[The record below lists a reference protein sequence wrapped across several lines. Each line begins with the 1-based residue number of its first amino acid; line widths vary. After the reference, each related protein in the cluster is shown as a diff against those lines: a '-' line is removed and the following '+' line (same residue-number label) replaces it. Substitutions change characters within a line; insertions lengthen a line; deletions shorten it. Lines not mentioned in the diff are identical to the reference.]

1 MNLLKEYCEAQKNE
15 QASGGNEMNLT
26 EFIKLSW
33 GEKAQKVADAVD
45 SEYGREY
52 YNYVVDMYEDRAI
65 MRFYSYFDGSS
76 RLMAISYSIS
86 EDGIVSLG
94 DIKEVHV
101 TYEDV
106 PEVKPTNATEEPGVG
121 QEPSSMSTDPV
132 EPQEPTEP
140 NNITEPSDPVNAST
154 DPEPVA
160 EEVTNTAEIIVS
172 STVKGATEPTNASV
186 DPVADPNVAAQ
197 SSETADT
204 AAQDTNAQDTQMKV
218 GAVDEQT
225 TQEEGSSSAALT
237 DSERAE
243 FEALKRKEKE
253 ELIESYKEFLSEEQY
268 NGFFATIDSVS
279 KEELELSLLKEY
291 KVFTETNQRAKQR
304 RAFAFAPVNDNAQAR
319 SSLAQDIQYYLG
331 K

>member
-45 SEYGREY
+45 KEYGQEY
-52 YNYVVDMYEDRAI
+52 FNYVVDMYEDRAI
-65 MRFYSYFDGSS
+65 MRFYSYFDGSCK
-76 RLMAISYSIS
+76 LMAINYSIT
-86 EDGIVSLG
+86 EDGVVSLG
-94 DIKEVHV
+94 DVKEVHI
-101 TYEDV
+101 TYEEV
-106 PEVKPTNATEEPGVG
+106 PEVPEVPPTNATEEPGVG
-121 QEPSSMSTDPV
+121 QEPSSMSEDPV

-140 NNITEPSDPVNAST
+140 NDITEPSDPVNAST

-160 EEVTNTAEIIVS
+160 EETT
-172 STVKGATEPTNASV
+172 TEPTNASV

-197 SSETADT
+197 SSETAET
-204 AAQDTNAQDTQMKV
+204 AAQDTDAQNTQMKV

-253 ELIESYKEFLSEEQY
+253 ELINSYKEFLSEEQY

-291 KVFTETNQRAKQR
+291 KNFTETNQKAKQR
-304 RAFAFAPVNDNAQAR
+304 RAFAFAPVNNNVETR
-319 SSLAQDIQYYLG
+319 NSLVQDIKYYLG